1 MKTATSLKFITLAAV
16 LGTAFSASVLA
27 QTGPG
32 PGPAP
37 GVVPLMQGAGPGP
50 GPGAGMGPGARGMR
64 NMRYDKTNTPG
75 WTLMT
80 AQERTA
86 HQNRM
91 REVKTYEEC
100 KQVQAEHHTAMEL
113 RAKDKGVTLRAAGQN
128 ACDNMK
134 ARGFIK

>member
-1 MKTATSLKFITLAAV
+1 MSTATSLKVITLATALGAV
-16 LGTAFSASVLA
+16 LSMSVWA

-37 GVVPLMQGAGPGP
+37 GVVPLMQGAGPG
-50 GPGAGMGPGARGMR
+50 AGMGPGARGMR
-64 NMRYDKTNTPG
+64 FDKANTPG
-75 WTLMT
+75 WMLMT
-80 AQERTA
+80 AEERAA

-100 KQVQAEHHTAMEL
+100 KTVQAEHHSAMAL
-113 RAKDKGVTLRAAGQN
+113 RAKDKGVALRAPRQN

-134 ARGFIK
+134 ARGFVK

>member
-1 MKTATSLKFITLAAV
+1 MKTATSLKIITLAAV
-16 LGTAFSASVLA
+16 LGAAFSASVLA
-27 QTGPG
+27 QTG

-50 GPGAGMGPGARGMR
+50 GAGTMGPGARGMR
-64 NMRYDKTNTPG
+64 NMRFDKANTPG

-80 AQERTA
+80 EQERIA
-86 HQNRM
+86 NQNRM

-100 KQVQAEHHTAMEL
+100 VQVQAEHRTAMEARAKEKGAAL
-113 RAKDKGVTLRAAGQN
+113 RAPRQN

>member
-1 MKTATSLKFITLAAV
+1 MKTATSLRLITLATV
-16 LGTAFSASVLA
+16 LGAALSASVFA
-27 QTGPG
+27 QTG

-64 NMRYDKTNTPG
+64 FDKANTPG

-80 AQERTA
+80 AEERIA

-100 KQVQAEHHTAMEL
+100 KMMQAEHHTAMAS
-113 RAKDKGVTLRAAGQN
+113 RAKDKGVALRAPRQN

-134 ARGFIK
+134 ARGFVK

>member
-1 MKTATSLKFITLAAV
+1 MKTTTSLKIITLATV
-16 LGTAFSASVLA
+16 LGAALTTSVWA

-37 GVVPLMQGAGPGP
+37 GVVPLMQGAGPG
-50 GPGAGMGPGARGMR
+50 AGMGPGAHGMR
-64 NMRYDKTNTPG
+64 NMRFDRANTPG

-86 HQNRM
+86 NQNRM
-91 REVKTYEEC
+91 REVMTYEEC
-100 KQVQAEHHTAMEL
+100 KMVQAEQHQMMQA
-113 RAKDKGVTLRAAGQN
+113 RAKEKGVTLTAPRQN

-134 ARGFIK
+134 ARGFIKQ